1 MWLFDN
7 IFLDQNTQT
16 AMLDPLVKPEEKEL
30 TKAKPEENNATSW
43 ETLEAASFDALM
55 TPDTSSEKK
64 EESIPTVNPD
74 HAAIDEVSFDIW
86 GIDLPSFDTQ
96 SEPQPEV
103 SSGGTFLSGGTAL
116 SGVPEVSFGD
126 TIDTAFVTTP
136 ETTPEIS
143 IVSEAEESPA
153 SIALVQSATAVSSD
167 AIVSPIGG
175 SIQIESEEVLESPVV
190 PEVNIDT
197 LSTNV
202 VSDSASSE
210 SDGIFGLMN
219 TTDVPTQ
226 AVEIAVSEAKTFV
239 TTEPPVTLSL
249 DTSAS
254 PLFSTPVEEV
264 VTKVDTMPVSLESV
278 SNGDLDPRD
287 VLPEIKTDD
296 VIASIA
302 PTSHADDSLQ
312 DMLQEF
318 VGKLEKFK
326 TENGDVDT
334 EMSEWLKS
342 IQQSRKELEEEH
354 RVRLLALEY
363 QEKSIREKW
372 EKRIAE
378 QRRLEK
384 IIANLKNEMK
394 I

>member
-55 TPDTSSEKK
+55 TPDMSSEKK

-96 SEPQPEV
+96 SESQPEV

-116 SGVPEVSFGD
+116 SGAPEVSFGD
-126 TIDTAFVTTP
+126 TIDTAFVTTS

-197 LSTNV
+197 LSMNV

-219 TTDVPTQ
+219 TSEVPTQ

-254 PLFSTPVEEV
+254 PLFSAPVEEV

-278 SNGDLDPRD
+278 STGDLDPRD

-334 EMSEWLKS
+334 EISEWLKS